1 MTKLDSSASSESVLS
16 QQQWSLKSKATVWAI
31 ALTMLPV
38 LAVGIASYLGSQS
51 ISRQITQAR
60 LTTAA
65 DLQEVKLELQ
75 KHRLSLL
82 LETGAIAVSAGAIA
96 ALLANRATR
105 KVLSAAKISTA
116 LVNRLRREEIETR
129 TRVAGQDEL
138 VALQENI
145 NLLQEQLPEL
155 LWKQEAEA
163 ERSQLL
169 MQITRRIWEALS
181 EEDVLKTTV
190 EQVREAFKIDRV
202 VIFRLDNRGSG
213 TFVEE
218 AAAPGLPKTLW
229 ATVSD
234 PCFEGGYIEQYRQGR
249 VRAINNI
256 YQANL
261 KDCHIGLLERFA
273 VKANII
279 APILKDNQLFS
290 LLIGHQCSAP
300 RLWQQSEIDLFA
312 QVATQV
318 GFALDHT
325 RLLKQIDTRADQA
338 QLIIDITRRI
348 RRSLNEEDVLK
359 TTVDEIR
366 KAISTDRVIVYG
378 FDTNWYGT
386 VIAEAVLPGFPKALR
401 ANIKD
406 PCFAEGYV
414 EQYQAGRVR

>member
-1 MTKLDSSASSESVLS
+1 VPIHIGEVLSMTQPFSDQSNSNSATTGSVTRQDKAAAKSNSPSSIDRRMTKLDSSANSESVLS

-51 ISRQITQAR
+51 ISGQIIQTR
-60 LTTAA
+60 LTTATN
-65 DLQEVKLELQ
+65 LQEVELALK

-116 LVNRLRREEIETR
+116 LVNRLRREEVETR

-138 VALQENI
+138 VALQANI

-202 VIFRLDNRGSG
+202 VIFRLDDRGSG

-218 AAAPGLPKTLW
+218 AAG
-229 ATVSD
+229 D
-234 PCFEGGYIEQYRQGR
+234 CFR
-249 VRAINNI
+249 
-256 YQANL
+256 
-261 KDCHIGLLERFA
+261 
-273 VKANII
+273 
-279 APILKDNQLFS
+279 S
-290 LLIGHQCSAP
+290 LL
-300 RLWQQSEIDLFA
+300 
-312 QVATQV
+312 
-318 GFALDHT
+318 
-325 RLLKQIDTRADQA
+325 
-338 QLIIDITRRI
+338 
-348 RRSLNEEDVLK
+348 
-359 TTVDEIR
+359 
-366 KAISTDRVIVYG
+366 
-378 FDTNWYGT
+378 
-386 VIAEAVLPGFPKALR
+386 
-401 ANIKD
+401 
-406 PCFAEGYV
+406 
-414 EQYQAGRVR
+414 